1 MLEMSP
7 LLDGLGTAIY
17 AAQAYTAIHGL
28 FLVVL
33 AIRRVAQ
40 KRFSSNAAANGFLAE
55 VGEPLQAGRLEE
67 AAEICDTP
75 AYWAKATPQ
84 LLLVAIQN
92 RTLPGAKLRELV
104 AERFDREVLADL
116 DYHMAW
122 INTLVKTAPMLGLL
136 GTVVGMI
143 AAFGKIAGSSRTGVD
158 PTMLANDISFAL
170 LTTAIGLTIA
180 IPLVIA
186 GAAIQVRIG
195 RLQDSV
201 QDQLAWL
208 LPRVELAAR
217 AGGRPAATSDR

>member
-17 AAQAYTAIHGL
+17 AMQAYTAIHGL

-33 AIRRVAQ
+33 TIRRVAQ
-40 KRFSSNAAANGFLAE
+40 KRFGSNAAANGFLAE
-55 VGEPLQAGRLEE
+55 VGEPLQTGQLEA
-67 AAEICDTP
+67 AAEICDSP

-92 RTLPGAKLRELV
+92 RTLPGPKLRELV
-104 AERFDREVLADL
+104 AERFDREILADL
-116 DYHMAW
+116 DYRMAW
-122 INTLVKTAPMLGLL
+122 MNTLVKTAPMLGLL

-143 AAFGKIAGSSRTGVD
+143 AAFGKIATSSRTGVD
-158 PTMLANDISFAL
+158 PTTLANDISFAL

-217 AGGRPAATSDR
+217 AGNRPVTTSDR